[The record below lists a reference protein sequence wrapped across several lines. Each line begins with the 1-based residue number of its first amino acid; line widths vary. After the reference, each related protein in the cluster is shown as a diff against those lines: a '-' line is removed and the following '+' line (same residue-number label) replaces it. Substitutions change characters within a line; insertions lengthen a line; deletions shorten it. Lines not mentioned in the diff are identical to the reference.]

1 MKAAGLLY
9 DLLPLAPNT
18 KSQPSCLLKAL
29 KTMRESRDLELN
41 ALPPVSNQDAM
52 DKLDFTIRLLI
63 SQLRSLKASSGS
75 KVRFSGLF
83 QRKIRH

>member
-1 MKAAGLLY
+1 
-9 DLLPLAPNT
+9 
-18 KSQPSCLLKAL
+18 
-29 KTMRESRDLELN
+29 MRESRDLELN